1 MTSPRLGPVA
11 QGWPG
16 VEAEQG
22 SQARKR
28 QKVPTDLPSDSRART
43 GHRAC
48 RPSRE
53 DAGMVSSESTNDAE
67 NSSGLD
73 KACQ

>member
-11 QGWPG
+11 EGWPG

-28 QKVPTDLPSDSRART
+28 RKVPTDSPSDRRART